1 MDCDAKSSIA
11 KLRELRDELCEKQAQ
26 WKNAFAIKDAVVE
39 ELKVL
44 KERARDPDVSKE
56 DIVKKIDSLLIL
68 IDPDRHEELETCNG

>member
-26 WKNAFAIKDAVVE
+26 WKNAFAVKDAVVE

-44 KERARDPDVSKE
+44 KEHATDPDVSKE
-56 DIVKKIDSLLIL
+56 EIVQKIDSLLIL
-68 IDPDRHEELETCNG
+68 IDPEREKELETCDG